1 MQNNNSLL
9 KKVFDAQ
16 LKFPTK
22 GDWVSDITS
31 VLKELQI
38 NKTFEEITNISKRN
52 LSNMVKAAVEKHA
65 LIYLTSIQKQKEN
78 KYTIQNCPF
87 SLISGL
93 GKTSVSQPKEKY
105 LLLEA
110 K

>member
-1 MQNNNSLL
+1 
-9 KKVFDAQ
+9 
-16 LKFPTK
+16 
-22 GDWVSDITS
+22 
-31 VLKELQI
+31 
-38 NKTFEEITNISKRN
+38 
-52 LSNMVKAAVEKHA
+52 MVKAAVEKHA

-93 GKTSVSQPKEKY
+93 GKTSVSQLKEKY